1 MLDRLAQVGI
11 DADLATTNNISR
23 IANRGEHDDRGG
35 GKTGIAFQS
44 SRECKPVD
52 VGHLA
57 VGDHDVKLLR
67 PVGGASEK
75 SQCARRVGDR
85 RRCHAPAREHLV
97 EDAAIGG
104 IVIDHEH
111 AQALERFPADRARRG
126 RGLVRRVEV
135 GGEMKR
141 AALADGAFDPHP
153 AVHQLHEP
161 LRDRQT
167 EAGAAIAAR
176 GGAVRLR
183 EGLENLFLL
192 LRRNADAGV
201 GHGKVQRHPAR
212 APDARPSRAAPLRR
226 QR

>member
-1 MLDRLAQVGI
+1 M
-11 DADLATTNNISR
+11 TT
-23 IANRGEHDDRGG
+23 G
-35 GKTGIAFQS
+35 
-44 SRECKPVD
+44 V
-52 VGHLA
+52 V
-57 VGDHDVKLLR
+57 
-67 PVGGASEK
+67 
-75 SQCARRVGDR
+75 ARRGSRFSRRANVNPSTSGIWQSEITTSNCSGPSAVRRRSANALVASGDR

-111 AQALERFPADRARRG
+111 AQALERFTADRARRG

-141 AALADGAFDPHP
+141 AALADCALDPHP

-176 GGAVRLR
+176 GGAVRLG
-183 EGLENLFLL
+183 EGLKNLLLL